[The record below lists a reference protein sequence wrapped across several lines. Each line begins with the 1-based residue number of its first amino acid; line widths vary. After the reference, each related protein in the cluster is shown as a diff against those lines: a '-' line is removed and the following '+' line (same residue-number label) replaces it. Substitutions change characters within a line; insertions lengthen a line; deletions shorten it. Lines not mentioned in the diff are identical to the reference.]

1 VTSDIALVDEELRT
15 MSGIDTSPSTSGYQ
29 TADNESPSTSAE
41 KPKSR
46 QKSSV
51 SFSPTVSL
59 RENNDWDSKSYRNS
73 RIPTSSRSR
82 QTNTSGSSCSI
93 KSSATSDS
101 RINAANYR
109 STGLEIA

>member
-1 VTSDIALVDEELRT
+1 MDEELRS
-15 MSGIDTSPSTSGYQ
+15 MSGVETSPSTSGYQ

-59 RENNDWDSKSYRNS
+59 KENTDWDSKSYRNS
-73 RIPTSSRSR
+73 RIPTSARSR
-82 QTNTSGSSCSI
+82 QTNTSDTNRSGR
-93 KSSATSDS
+93 KSSLTGDS
-101 RINAANYR
+101 RINAATYR
-109 STGLEIA
+109 SPGLEIA